1 VKIGDHTLICHDFSD
16 ALLLNHHR
24 LKSMDATP
32 HTDHHSVFK
41 WIWQKKPLDNG
52 EFNWIFHPG
61 DFVSMISPR
70 KNRFENSIRRY
81 LHSSAPALKFVHIPL
96 PNRHNTHNL
105 ALTELLQINKPG
117 ARNGRLFGGILLSI
131 PHQQHSS
138 PRRDILRYL
147 TPPRTSDDFPPGL
160 DEQTMYDRCCTRLR
174 SNFFS
179 CYISIL

>member
-1 VKIGDHTLICHDFSD
+1 VKIRDHTLICHDFSD

-81 LHSSAPALKFVHIPL
+81 LHSSAPALKV
-96 PNRHNTHNL
+96 RT
-105 ALTELLQINKPG
+105 
-117 ARNGRLFGGILLSI
+117 
-131 PHQQHSS
+131 HSS
-138 PRRDILRYL
+138 SKSPQYSQL
-147 TPPRTSDDFPPGL
+147 GL
-160 DEQTMYDRCCTRLR
+160 DRASSNQQAGRTKRETLR
-174 SNFFS
+174 WNSSVNPAS
-179 CYISIL
+179 TA